1 LGRSRG
7 IAIWSAIAKV
17 AMTDGRPY
25 RMKGKQVAKA
35 GPRNKEPA
43 AHARVTDAEETRFNI
58 LEVATAEFS
67 DKGLSGARIDEIA
80 ERTHSSKRMIY
91 YYFGGKEGLYRAVL
105 ERAYT
110 AVREVDADN
119 QRSHL
124 DARAALCDV
133 VGATFDY
140 HNQHPE
146 FVRLVMNENILRGAH
161 VGEVPGIKERNRKVI
176 DHLHGILTRGIASGQ
191 FRDGIDPVELHM
203 TISALCFYNVSN
215 RYTFSYGFERDM
227 SSPQALA
234 QRRDSVIA
242 MIERWCCR

>member
-1 LGRSRG
+1 
-7 IAIWSAIAKV
+7 
-17 AMTDGRPY
+17 M
-25 RMKGKQVAKA
+25 AKA
-35 GPRNKEPA
+35 ASTKNDAARNSRAIE
-43 AHARVTDAEETRFNI
+43 AEETRFNI
-58 LEVATAEFS
+58 LEVATAEFA

-119 QRSHL
+119 QRDRL
-124 DARAALCDV
+124 KPDEALRDV

-176 DHLHGILTRGIASGQ
+176 DHLRDILARGVAAGH
-191 FRDGIDPVELHM
+191 FREGIDPVELHM

-215 RYTFSYGFERDM
+215 RYTFSFGFERDM
-227 SSPQALA
+227 SSAKALA
-234 QRRDSVIA
+234 RRRASVIDV
-242 MIERWCCR
+242 IESWCRR

>member
-1 LGRSRG
+1 
-7 IAIWSAIAKV
+7 
-17 AMTDGRPY
+17 M
-25 RMKGKQVAKA
+25 AKA
-35 GPRNKEPA
+35 ASTKKDAARNSRAIE
-43 AHARVTDAEETRFNI
+43 AEETRFNI
-58 LEVATAEFS
+58 LEVATAEFA

-119 QRSHL
+119 QRDRL
-124 DARAALCDV
+124 KPDEALRDV

-176 DHLHGILTRGIASGQ
+176 DHLRDILARGVAAGH
-191 FRDGIDPVELHM
+191 FREGIDPVELHM

-215 RYTFSYGFERDM
+215 RYTFSFGFERDM
-227 SSPQALA
+227 SSAKALA
-234 QRRDSVIA
+234 RRRASVIDV
-242 MIERWCCR
+242 IESWCRR